1 MSAQRGWAD
10 ETGSRHRGWQG
21 WFTSRAPHPWPGVI
35 ETDSTPLS
43 AKSGNPSQCV
53 SHKCCGRTSDW
64 CLAVADEDEMAVK
77 IMGKK
82 RMGNGKLTLYVQRHT
97 DNRGCHS
104 DAFCCFQN
112 QDAVN
117 LKFSFSC
124 CQVVHSFRFIYLFFL
139 SVFFFL
145 PECALNIS
153 PLRTSAVCVDLGSIL
168 VSRPPSHGVISALAL
183 FGLILDRTVLR
194 GFQKPGT
201 HAGPTA
207 ASLLLDALLQKQ
219 PIRCFYFKNM
229 WQCLHFLSTGTA
241 APSAFRSLC
250 NDLSDLLT
258 RIIYQQNKIIS
269 EFVGHQIRHGIQR
282 AVLILYYIILIISP
296 NIMLLFYNSCTCSVH
311 VSIFYPD
318 WVSTDFVLDLVCLSH
333 DSVSVSVQLALTIIH
348 SGTHIYIKIHLVV
361 VWWLA

>member
-64 CLAVADEDEMAVK
+64 CMAVADEDEMAVK

-112 QDAVN
+112 QDDVN

-124 CQVVHSFRFIYLFFL
+124 CQVVHSFRFIFLFFYLFFL
-139 SVFFFL
+139 FFL

-153 PLRTSAVCVDLGSIL
+153 PLRTSAVCGLGIHLGLKTTFTWCHLCLGTLWPDLGQNCL
-168 VSRPPSHGVISALAL
+168 EGISKA
-183 FGLILDRTVLR
+183 R
-194 GFQKPGT
+194 

-207 ASLLLDALLQKQ
+207 ASLLLHALLQKQ

-241 APSAFRSLC
+241 APFAFRSLC

-282 AVLILYYIILIISP
+282 AVLILYYIIPIISP